1 MDEMTDCDDRSL
13 RLAQDKALRLAQ
25 DTVQPLVYVMLL
37 NWNDAENTI
46 ACLRSVYELDYPN
59 FRVLVV
65 DNGSTDGSDQ
75 AIREAFP
82 QIELIANGRN
92 LGFAGGANVG
102 LGYVRRQGAVYVFF
116 INNDTILDRSLL
128 KELVRVAEAHP
139 RAGLLTPKIYYYDD
153 PTRIW
158 AAGARLAP
166 FPPRVKMIGL
176 GKRDHPRYNT
186 LRRVDYATG
195 CALLIR
201 REVLETVGG
210 FDPIYWPIYHEDYD
224 YCARVAKGG
233 WEIWYV
239 PTARM
244 WHKDAQSQRRSGT
257 KAFNLGKNIV
267 PFYLRHGRPP
277 HLSLALFVAW
287 AVLRELI
294 KGNLAFIQPYLAG
307 VQAGLARHRA
317 GTTE

>member
-1 MDEMTDCDDRSL
+1 MTNCNNQVR
-13 RLAQDKALRLAQ
+13 
-25 DTVQPLVYVMLL
+25 PLVYVMLL
-37 NWNDAENTI
+37 NWNDAENTL

-75 AIREAFP
+75 AIGEAFP
-82 QIELIANGRN
+82 QVELIANERN

-102 LGYVRRQGAVYVFF
+102 LEYAQRQGAVYIFF
-116 INNDTILDRSLL
+116 INNDTALDQLL
-128 KELVRVAEAHP
+128 LTELIQVAKAHP

-153 PTRIW
+153 PTLIW
-158 AAGARLAP
+158 AAGARWAP
-166 FPPRVKMIGL
+166 FPPRVKMIGF
-176 GKRDHPRYNT
+176 GKRDHPRYDV

-201 REVLETVGG
+201 REVLETADG

-224 YCARVAKGG
+224 YCARVTKAG

-244 WHKDAQSQRRSGT
+244 WHKVSRSQRGSGT
-257 KAFNLGKNIV
+257 MAFNLGKNIV
-267 PFYLRHGRPP
+267 PFYLRHGHPP
-277 HLSLALFVAW
+277 YLSLALFVAW

-294 KGNLAFIQPYLAG
+294 KGNLAFARPYLAG
-307 VQAGLARHRA
+307 VWAGLARHRA
-317 GTTE
+317 GATE

>member
-1 MDEMTDCDDRSL
+1 MDEMTNCDNRAL

-25 DTVQPLVYVMLL
+25 DKTQPLVYVMLL
-37 NWNDAENTI
+37 NWNDAENTLD
-46 ACLRSVYELDYPN
+46 CLRSVYELDYAN
-59 FRVLVV
+59 FRVVMV

-75 AIREAFP
+75 VIREAFP
-82 QIELIANGRN
+82 QVEFIANERN

-102 LGYVRRQGAVYVFF
+102 LDYAQRQEAAYVFF
-116 INNDTILDRSLL
+116 VNNDTVLDRSLL
-128 KELVRVAEAHP
+128 KGLIQAAEAHP

-153 PTRIW
+153 PALIW
-158 AAGARLAP
+158 AAGARWAP

-176 GKRDHPRYNT
+176 GKRDHSRYDV

-201 REVLETVGG
+201 REVLETAGG

-224 YCARVAKGG
+224 YCARVTKVG
-233 WEIWYV
+233 WEIGYV

-244 WHKDAQSQRRSGT
+244 WHKNAQSQRRSGT
-257 KAFNLGKNIV
+257 QAFNLGKNIV

-287 AVLRELI
+287 VVLRELI
-294 KGNLAFIQPYLAG
+294 KGNLAFLWFYLAG
-307 VQAGLARHRA
+307 VRAGLIRHWA
-317 GTTE
+317 GATE

>member
-1 MDEMTDCDDRSL
+1 MDEMTNYDARAL
-13 RLAQDKALRLAQ
+13 RQAQDKA
-25 DTVQPLVYVMLL
+25 QPLVYVMLL
-37 NWNDAENTI
+37 NWNDAENTL
-46 ACLRSVYELDYPN
+46 ACLRSVYELEYAN

-82 QIELIANGRN
+82 QIELIANERN

-102 LGYVRRQGAVYVFF
+102 LDYARRRGAAYVFF
-116 INNDTILDRSLL
+116 INNDTVLDRSLL
-128 KELVRVAEAHP
+128 KELTQVAEAHP
-139 RAGLLTPKIYYYDD
+139 RAGLLTPKIYYHDD
-153 PTRIW
+153 PTLIW
-158 AAGARLAP
+158 ATGARWAP
-166 FPPRVKMIGL
+166 FPPRVKMIGF
-176 GKRDHPRYNT
+176 GKRDHPRYDV

-201 REVLETVGG
+201 RQVLETVGG

-224 YCARVAKGG
+224 YCAQVTKAG

-239 PTARM
+239 PTAKM
-244 WHKDAQSQRRSGT
+244 WHKVSRSQRGSGT
-257 KAFNLGKNIV
+257 QAFNLGKNIV

-277 HLSLALFVAW
+277 RLSLALFVAW

-294 KGNLAFIQPYLAG
+294 KGNLPFARPYLAG
-307 VQAGLARHRA
+307 VWAGLVRHR
-317 GTTE
+317 TE

>member
-1 MDEMTDCDDRSL
+1 MTDRDNASR
-13 RLAQDKALRLAQ
+13 
-25 DTVQPLVYVMLL
+25 PLTYVMLL
-37 NWNDAENTI
+37 NWNDAENSL
-46 ACLRSVYELDYPN
+46 ACLQSVFELDYAS

-75 AIREAFP
+75 AISAAFP
-82 QIELIANGRN
+82 QVELIANGRN

-102 LGYVRRQGAVYVFF
+102 LDRARQQEAAYVLFV
-116 INNDTILDRSLL
+116 NNDTVLDRRLL
-128 KELVRVAEAHP
+128 AELVHAAEAHP
-139 RAGLLTPKIYYYDD
+139 HAGLLTPKIYYHHD
-153 PTRIW
+153 PTLVW
-158 AAGARLAP
+158 AAGARYVR

-176 GKRDHPRYNT
+176 NKRDHPRYDV
-186 LRRVDYATG
+186 LRRVEYATG

-210 FDPIYWPIYHEDYD
+210 FDPIFWPIYHEDYD
-224 YCARVAKGG
+224 FCARAAKAG

-244 WHKDAQSQRRSGT
+244 WHKDARSQRGSGT

-277 HLSLALFVAW
+277 RLSLALFVSW
-287 AVLRELI
+287 AVLREVA
-294 KGNLAFIQPYLAG
+294 KGNLAFVQPYLAG
-307 VQAGLARHRA
+307 VRAGLARR
-317 GTTE
+317 G

>member
-1 MDEMTDCDDRSL
+1 MDEIANHDD
-13 RLAQDKALRLAQ
+13 
-25 DTVQPLVYVMLL
+25 QPQSLVYVMLL
-37 NWNDAENTI
+37 NWNDKENTL
-46 ACLRSVYELDYPN
+46 ACLRSVYDLDYPN

-65 DNGSTDGSDQ
+65 DNGSTDGSDR
-75 AIREAFP
+75 AIRQTFP
-82 QIELIANGRN
+82 QIEFIANGRN

-102 LGYVRRQGAVYVFF
+102 LDYARGQGAAYVLFV
-116 INNDTILDRSLL
+116 NNDTVLDKALL
-128 KELVRVAEAHP
+128 KELIQVAEAQP
-139 RAGLLTPKIYYYDD
+139 RAGLVIPKIYYHHD
-153 PTRIW
+153 PTLIW
-158 AAGARLAP
+158 AAGARLAR

-176 GKRDHPRYNT
+176 GKRDHPRYDV
-186 LRRVDYATG
+186 LRRIEYATG

-224 YCARVAKGG
+224 FCARVTKGG

-244 WHKDAQSQRRSGT
+244 WHKDARSQRGSGT

-277 HLSLALFVAW
+277 RLSLALFVAW
-287 AVLRELI
+287 SVLRELV
-294 KGNLAFIQPYLAG
+294 KRNPAFVRPYVAG
-307 VQAGLARHRA
+307 VRAGLARHRA
-317 GTTE
+317 GTAE

>member
-1 MDEMTDCDDRSL
+1 MSATNV
-13 RLAQDKALRLAQ
+13 QDL
-25 DTVQPLVYVMLL
+25 PLVYVMLL
-37 NWNDAENTI
+37 NWNDAENTL
-46 ACLRSVYELDYPN
+46 ACLESVYELDYAN
-59 FRVLVV
+59 LCVLVV

-75 AIREAFP
+75 AIRDAFP
-82 QIELIANGRN
+82 QIEFIANGRN

-102 LGYVRRQGAVYVFF
+102 LEHARSRGAAYVLF
-116 INNDTILDRSLL
+116 INNDTILDPALL
-128 KELVRVAEAHP
+128 KELIQVAELHP
-139 RAGLLTPKIYYYDD
+139 WAGLLTPKIYYHDD
-153 PTRIW
+153 PTLVW
-158 AAGARLAP
+158 AAGARYVA

-176 GKRDHPRYNT
+176 NRRDHPRYDV

-224 YCARVAKGG
+224 FCARVTKGG

-244 WHKDAQSQRRSGT
+244 WHKDARSQRGSGT

-267 PFYLRHGRPP
+267 PFYLRHGKPP
-277 HLSLALFVAW
+277 RLSLMLFVAW
-287 AVLRELI
+287 AVLREVVR
-294 KGNLAFIQPYLAG
+294 GNLAFVRPYLAG
-307 VQAGLARHRA
+307 VRDGVKLHS
-317 GTTE
+317 EPKVD